1 MSSGNTAS
9 GSTASGNTALDN
21 TVSAGGRDPLPLLV
35 AEAGRQ
41 LDICNACRYC
51 EGLCA
56 VFPALER
63 RTALDTGDV
72 SQLANLCHDCRG
84 CFDACMYSSPHEFAL
99 DVPRALSAVR
109 VADYERHVWPARVPR
124 ALSGRSGLVL
134 GALVSVVIVLA
145 LAVAHAGWSGLF
157 RSTGAAASPYQLVP
171 YPALVTLMALAALYA
186 VVIMGLAARSYW
198 RAVSG
203 PGSTG
208 TGSTGTGST
217 GTGSTGTSLPG
228 TGSPGA
234 GPVTPAAV
242 ARAAW
247 YAATLRYLRGGGTE
261 CYYPEDEQP
270 SPARRHLHAM
280 VAYGF
285 GLCLV
290 STVAAGIEQ
299 DIAGVQPPYPWL
311 SVPVLSG
318 TIGGIALL
326 LGCLGLLRLKARSSA
341 VTSFAEMTVKDYGL
355 LSALAFL
362 AASGLAVLL
371 TRDTPAYGV
380 LLLIHLAALVEAFA
394 MAPYSKFVHVV
405 FRFAALVRDNLERAD
420 GGA

>member
-1 MSSGNTAS
+1 MSSDNGAS
-9 GSTASGNTALDN
+9 D
-21 TVSAGGRDPLPLLV
+21 RHPLPLLV
-35 AEAGRQ
+35 AEASRQ

-63 RTALDTGDV
+63 RATLDTGDV
-72 SQLANLCHDCRG
+72 SQLANLCHDCRA
-84 CFDACMYSSPHEFAL
+84 CFDACMYSSPHEFGL

-109 VADYERHVWPARVPR
+109 AADYERHVWPARVPR
-124 ALSGRSGLVL
+124 ALSGRPGTVL
-134 GALVSVVIVLA
+134 LGLVSVVIVLA
-145 LAVAHAGWSGLF
+145 LAVAHAGWSGLV
-157 RSTGAAASPYQLVP
+157 RSSGSAASPYQLVP

-186 VVIMGLAARSYW
+186 IVIMGLAARAYW
-198 RAVSG
+198 RAVSAA
-203 PGSTG
+203 
-208 TGSTGTGST
+208 
-217 GTGSTGTSLPG
+217 
-228 TGSPGA
+228 GA
-234 GPVTPAAV
+234 GRVTAGAI

-247 YAATLRYLRGGGTE
+247 YAATLRYLRGGGVE
-261 CYYPEDEQP
+261 CYYPDDGQP
-270 SPARRHLHAM
+270 SPGRRHLHAM

-285 GLCLV
+285 GLCLA

-299 DIAGVQPPYPWL
+299 DLIGIAPPYPWL

-326 LGCLGLLRLKARSSA
+326 IGCLCLLRLKARSSA

-355 LSALAFL
+355 LTALAFL
-362 AASGLAVLL
+362 AASGLAVLAA
-371 TRDTPAYGV
+371 RDTAAYG
-380 LLLIHLAALVEAFA
+380 LILLIHLAAVVEAFA
-394 MAPYSKFVHVV
+394 MTPYSKFVHVV

>member
-1 MSSGNTAS
+1 MSSDNAVPGNTAS
-9 GSTASGNTALDN
+9 GNGGVGAAGAGTAVAP
-21 TVSAGGRDPLPLLV
+21 GGRDPLPLLV
-35 AEAGRQ
+35 AEASRQ

-72 SQLANLCHDCRG
+72 SQLANLCHDCRA
-84 CFDACMYSSPHEFAL
+84 CFDACMYSTPHEFDL

-124 ALSGRSGLVL
+124 ALSGRSGTVL
-134 GALVSVVIVLA
+134 GGLMSAVIVLA
-145 LAVAHAGWSGLF
+145 LAAVHAGWNGLLRSGG
-157 RSTGAAASPYQLVP
+157 SAASPYQLVP

-186 VVIMGLAARSYW
+186 ILIMGLAARSYW
-198 RAVSG
+198 RSVAGSGSPGDG
-203 PGSTG
+203 PGSAAA
-208 TGSTGTGST
+208 
-217 GTGSTGTSLPG
+217 
-228 TGSPGA
+228 A
-234 GPVTPAAV
+234 GPVTAAAI

-247 YAATLRYLRGGGTE
+247 YAATLRYLRGGGVE
-261 CYYPEDEQP
+261 CYYPDDGQP

-290 STVAAGIEQ
+290 STIAAGIEQ
-299 DIAGVQPPYPWL
+299 DLIGIAPPYPWL

-326 LGCLGLLRLKARSSA
+326 IGCLGLLRLKARSSS
-341 VTSFAEMTVKDYGL
+341 VTSLAEMTVKDYGL
-355 LSALAFL
+355 LTALAFL
-362 AASGLAVLL
+362 AASGLAVVA
-371 TRDTPAYGV
+371 TRDTAGYGII
-380 LLLIHLAALVEAFA
+380 LLIHLAAVVYAFA
-394 MAPYSKFVHVV
+394 MTPYSKFVHVV

>member
-1 MSSGNTAS
+1 MSFDNTAS
-9 GSTASGNTALDN
+9 DNPLAGSVVPATGGGGPADAA
-21 TVSAGGRDPLPLLV
+21 VVAPGGRDPLPLLV
-35 AEAGRQ
+35 AEASRQ
-41 LDICNACRYC
+41 LGICNACRYC

-63 RTALDTGDV
+63 RAALDTGDV
-72 SQLANLCHDCRG
+72 SQLANLCHDCRA
-84 CFDACMYSSPHEFAL
+84 CFDACMYSSPHEFGL

-124 ALSGRSGLVL
+124 AFSGLSGTVVG
-134 GALVSVVIVLA
+134 GLVSVVIVLA
-145 LAVAHAGWSGLF
+145 LAVAHAGWSGLV
-157 RSTGAAASPYQLVP
+157 RSSGSAASPYQLVP

-186 VVIMGLAARSYW
+186 IVIMGLAARSYW
-198 RAVSG
+198 RSVSGTGFRGDG
-203 PGSTG
+203 PGSAAA
-208 TGSTGTGST
+208 
-217 GTGSTGTSLPG
+217 
-228 TGSPGA
+228 A
-234 GPVTPAAV
+234 GPVTAGAL

-247 YAATLRYLRGGGTE
+247 YAATLRYLRGGGVE
-261 CYYPEDEQP
+261 CYYPDDDQP
-270 SPARRHLHAM
+270 SPQRRRLHGM

-290 STVAAGIEQ
+290 STIAAGIEQ
-299 DIAGVQPPYPWL
+299 DIIGTGPPYPWL

-355 LSALAFL
+355 LTALAFL
-362 AASGLAVLL
+362 AASGLAVVA
-371 TRDTPAYGV
+371 TRDTAAYGII
-380 LLLIHLAALVEAFA
+380 LLIHLAALVEAFA

-420 GGA
+420 SA